1 MRARARTRKTAVK
14 ALDMV
19 ECMVNYSFYK
29 LHPKNRKHACMH
41 IYIYILSRLSLYFP
55 GII

>member
-29 LHPKNRKHACMH
+29 LHPKNRKQACMH
-41 IYIYILSRLSLYFP
+41 AYIYIYCQDCLYIFLV
-55 GII
+55 